1 MAQRTDPTGARGSVS
16 GVPDGRTPRRIVFE
30 DPDTLGYRLVDPT
43 LLRVMDAEEWLALE
57 HAALAPD
64 EAPAAAER

>member
-1 MAQRTDPTGARGSVS
+1 
-16 GVPDGRTPRRIVFE
+16 VPDGRTPRRIVFE

-57 HAALAPD
+57 RAALAPD